1 MQLQKLIEFTNEYA
15 PYDKK
20 EDWDNVGLLV
30 GDSNREISKVLLTL
44 DITNEVINEAKE
56 KECELI
62 ISHHPVI
69 FNPITS
75 LNTKHPVYNLANN
88 DIYALC
94 LHTNLDKAED
104 GVNITLAKT
113 LNLQNLQKYDDNL
126 FIIGKLEKEMNSEE
140 FASFIKDKLKLGGIK
155 YTKGKNIKSVA
166 VSCGGA
172 GDEVFR
178 LENYEFD
185 AFVTGDM
192 KHHEFLYAKSH
203 NISAYEA
210 GHYNTEHIIIPKLKG
225 ILSVQFPNIEFL
237 ISETDC
243 DPNQYS

>member
-44 DITNEVINEAKE
+44 DITNEVIKEAKE
-56 KECELI
+56 KGCELI

-75 LNTKHPVYNLANN
+75 LNTKHPVYNLAKNN
-88 DIYALC
+88 IYALC
-94 LHTNLDKAED
+94 LHTNLDKAEN
-104 GVNITLAKT
+104 GVNITLAET
-113 LNLQNLQKYDDNL
+113 LSLQSLQKYDDNL
-126 FIIGKLEKEMNSEE
+126 FIIGELEKEMNSEE

-210 GHYNTEHIIIPKLKG
+210 GHYNTEHIIVPKLKEL
-225 ILSVQFPNIEFL
+225 LSDQFPDIEFL

-243 DPNQYS
+243 DPNKYL